1 MGEAGRRRSA
11 GQPRNRRW
19 VLGLIEPLKRD
30 EEVAVGRDHAPDL
43 RRWHRGSWPN
53 RLRQTQGSL
62 ASGERSRAPKGHE
75 RRQLAVGFGVRRA
88 GLGEARFDEGA
99 QLGAVAGAVFFPR
112 RQRGRKISMRVFMNR
127 PGPIGQIATRRNF
140 RRRRQQNGRLAVGG
154 RLNITDRHNHG
165 LGNFPAER

>member
-19 VLGLIEPLKRD
+19 VLGLIEPFKRD
-30 EEVAVGRDHAPDL
+30 EEVAVGRVHAPDL

-75 RRQLAVGFGVRRA
+75 RRQLAVGFGVRSA

-99 QLGAVAGAVFFPR
+99 QRGAVAGAVFFP
-112 RQRGRKISMRVFMNR
+112 GGSAGGK
-127 PGPIGQIATRRNF
+127 F
-140 RRRRQQNGRLAVGG
+140 R
-154 RLNITDRHNHG
+154 
-165 LGNFPAER
+165 